1 MSKNHQQ
8 PYKDA
13 QQALE
18 ASFICLG
25 TDLFGFLKLMEGR
38 GWKAS
43 TPKGSQMR
51 LSKGHL
57 HPHHSWGKKSH
68 PTPLPSCPLT
78 VCPLKHISNS
88 SVVFHVG
95 VTH

>member
-8 PYKDA
+8 PYSDA

-18 ASFICLG
+18 ARFISLG
-25 TDLFGFLKLMEGR
+25 TDLFGFLKLVEGR

-43 TPKGSQMR
+43 TPKGSQML

-57 HPHHSWGKKSH
+57 HPITPGAGRA
-68 PTPLPSCPLT
+68 TPLPSCPLT

-88 SVVFHVG
+88 SVAFHVG